1 MADEVVMNVKSNI
14 KQVTKDTQDLTKS
27 LSAAEKEFQEI
38 NETIEVQNDVIR
50 GLETNLMNLKQQED
64 KMGKGSWEASLS
76 KMPEKIKAAT
86 NELAREKDGLKTLAI
101 EQKKAGKEV
110 KNFNEKQK
118 EQQEVSKE
126 GIGSLSLMGVSLNGL
141 KASFSKVIPTI
152 KAMFGSIKAG
162 IMSTGIG
169 VLLIAFGA
177 LMTYFTNT
185 KEGADKLKVMMAGL
199 GAVMSVLTDLVSSVG
214 KRLFEAFSNPKQAI
228 SDLWDAIKTNL
239 LNRLT
244 GIADAFMGLGEVIKS
259 ALSLDWDGVK
269 EGAKD
274 LGTALIQVGTGMD
287 EIQQKNFAGTLANIT
302 KEINEETAAMMN
314 LERQQQKLRDAEN
327 EFLVQKAKTNRA
339 IAEARLLSD
348 DETLSAE
355 ERISALKE
363 ALALEAQSADAD
375 LKLAKQRYELQAS
388 EMALSE
394 NMAEDERKLAELK
407 ASVIDTEAA
416 SFKMKKKVLTEVYAL
431 ELEIEAERVALAKE
445 KAAEDKTA
453 ADIKI
458 QEAADLKAIQDENFL
473 MEIEDLKERALAK
486 LEIEHEAALKSVE
499 DHANFAEMKEAIDQK
514 YTNAKKAL
522 DTEAV
527 KFSEMSSKEQL
538 GIASNALGSMATI
551 MGKESKAGKAAAIG
565 QATIQTYLSAQ
576 KAFTSLAGIPVV
588 GPVLGGIAAAGA
600 VVSGFKNI
608 QAIKSGGG
616 GGAPPPATPSA
627 SSGAASPEAIAPAQE
642 MMSGKFELGNI
653 GGAPEPIKAFVVTD
667 EMTNSQDQLQQIRNR
682 ATI

>member
-527 KFSEMSSKEQL
+527 KFSEMTSKEQL
-538 GIASNALGSMATI
+538 SIASNALGSMATI
-551 MGKESKAGKAAAIG
+551 LGKESKAGKAAAIG

>member
-355 ERISALKE
+355 ERIEALKE

>member
-1 MADEVVMNVKSNI
+1 MAADEVVMNVKSNI
-14 KQVTKDTQDLTKS
+14 KQVTADTKDLTKA
-27 LSAAEKEFQEI
+27 LSDAEKEFAEI
-38 NETIEVQNDVIR
+38 NEVVSVQNDVIR
-50 GLETNLMNLKQQED
+50 GLETNLMNLKQTED
-64 KMGKGSWEASLS
+64 KMGKGSWEASLN

-86 NELAREKDGLKTLAI
+86 HELDREKDSLKTL
-101 EQKKAGKEV
+101 ESQQKKSGAEV
-110 KNFNEKQK
+110 KKFNEKQK
-118 EQQEVSKE
+118 DSASAAKE
-126 GIGSLSLMGVSLNGL
+126 GIGNFSLMGVSLNGL
-141 KASFSKVIPTI
+141 KASFAKIIPTI

-177 LMTYFTNT
+177 LITYFTNT
-185 KEGADKLKVMMAGL
+185 KEGADKLKVLMAGL
-199 GAVMSVLTDLVSSVG
+199 GAVMSVLTDLVSSFG
-214 KRLFEAFSNPKQAI
+214 KKIFDAFSNPKQAI
-228 SDLWDAIKTNL
+228 ADLWEAIKTNL
-239 LNRLT
+239 MNRIQ
-244 GIADAFMGLGEVIKS
+244 GIADTFIGLGAVIKS

-269 EGAKD
+269 EGAAD

-287 EIQQKNFAGTLANIT
+287 EIQQKNFAQGIIDIT
-302 KEINEETAAMMN
+302 TEIKNETAAMMD
-314 LERQQQKLRDAEN
+314 LERQQQVLRDAEN
-327 EFLVQKAKTNRA
+327 EFLVTKAKTNRA

-355 ERISALKE
+355 DRIAALKE
-363 ALALEAQSADAD
+363 ALALEAQSAEAD
-375 LKLAKQRYELQAS
+375 LKMAKTRMNLQAQ

-394 NMAEDERKLAELK
+394 NMAEDERKLAELR
-407 ASVIDTEAA
+407 AAVIDTEAA

-431 ELEIEAERVALAKE
+431 ELEIEADRVAKQKE
-445 KAAEDKTA
+445 KEAEEKTA
-453 ADIKI
+453 ADLKLK
-458 QEAADLKAIQDENFL
+458 EAADLKSLQDENFL

-486 LEIEHEAALKSVE
+486 LEIEHEAALKAVE
-499 DHANFAEMKEAIDQK
+499 NHANFAEMKEAIDQK
-514 YTNAKKAL
+514 YANAKKSL

-527 KFSEMSSKEQL
+527 KFSEMTSKEQL

-600 VVSGFKNI
+600 IVSGFKNI

-616 GGAPPPATPSA
+616 GGKPAATTP
-627 SSGAASPEAIAPAQE
+627 AASGGGAEAVAPAQE
-642 MMSGKFELGNI
+642 MMSGKFELGNV

-667 EMTNSQDQLQQIRNR
+667 DMTNSQDQLAQIRNR

>member
-1 MADEVVMNVKSNI
+1 
-14 KQVTKDTQDLTKS
+14 
-27 LSAAEKEFQEI
+27 
-38 NETIEVQNDVIR
+38 
-50 GLETNLMNLKQQED
+50 
-64 KMGKGSWEASLS
+64 
-76 KMPEKIKAAT
+76 
-86 NELAREKDGLKTLAI
+86 
-101 EQKKAGKEV
+101 
-110 KNFNEKQK
+110 
-118 EQQEVSKE
+118 
-126 GIGSLSLMGVSLNGL
+126 
-141 KASFSKVIPTI
+141 
-152 KAMFGSIKAG
+152 
-162 IMSTGIG
+162 
-169 VLLIAFGA
+169 
-177 LMTYFTNT
+177 
-185 KEGADKLKVMMAGL
+185 
-199 GAVMSVLTDLVSSVG
+199 
-214 KRLFEAFSNPKQAI
+214 
-228 SDLWDAIKTNL
+228 
-239 LNRLT
+239 
-244 GIADAFMGLGEVIKS
+244 
-259 ALSLDWDGVK
+259 
-269 EGAKD
+269 
-274 LGTALIQVGTGMD
+274 
-287 EIQQKNFAGTLANIT
+287 
-302 KEINEETAAMMN
+302 
-314 LERQQQKLRDAEN
+314 
-327 EFLVQKAKTNRA
+327 
-339 IAEARLLSD
+339 
-348 DETLSAE
+348 
-355 ERISALKE
+355 
-363 ALALEAQSADAD
+363 
-375 LKLAKQRYELQAS
+375 
-388 EMALSE
+388 
-394 NMAEDERKLAELK
+394 
-407 ASVIDTEAA
+407 
-416 SFKMKKKVLTEVYAL
+416 MKKKVLTEVYAL

-445 KAAEDKTA
+445 KAAEEKTA
-453 ADIKI
+453 ADVKI

>member
-152 KAMFGSIKAG
+152 KAMFGSLKAG

-445 KAAEDKTA
+445 KAAEEKTA
-453 ADIKI
+453 ADVKI

-499 DHANFAEMKEAIDQK
+499 NHANFAEMKEAIDQK

>member
-185 KEGADKLKVMMAGL
+185 KEGADKLKVIMAGL

-445 KAAEDKTA
+445 KAAEEKTA
-453 ADIKI
+453 ADVKI

>member
-185 KEGADKLKVMMAGL
+185 KEGADKLKVIMAGL

>member
-185 KEGADKLKVMMAGL
+185 KEGADKLKVIMAGL

-355 ERISALKE
+355 ERIEALKE

>member
-152 KAMFGSIKAG
+152 KAMFGSLKAG
-162 IMSTGIG
+162 IMSMGIG

-445 KAAEDKTA
+445 KAAEEKTA
-453 ADIKI
+453 ADVKI

-499 DHANFAEMKEAIDQK
+499 NHANFAEMKEAIDQK

>member
-185 KEGADKLKVMMAGL
+185 KEGADKLKVIMAGL

-445 KAAEDKTA
+445 KAAEEKTA
-453 ADIKI
+453 ADVKI

-527 KFSEMSSKEQL
+527 KFSEMTSKEQL
-538 GIASNALGSMATI
+538 SIASNALGSMATI